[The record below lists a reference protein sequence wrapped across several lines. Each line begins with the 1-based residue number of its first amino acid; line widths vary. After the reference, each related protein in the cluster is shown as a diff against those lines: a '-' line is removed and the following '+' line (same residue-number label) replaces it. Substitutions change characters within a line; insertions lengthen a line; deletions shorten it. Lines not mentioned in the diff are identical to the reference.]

1 MLNDRI
7 TYMDIPNIIDEV
19 LDRVVI
25 TSKSDIESILEND
38 KEVRMITKKLIKE
51 KYGAS

>member
-1 MLNDRI
+1 MYI
-7 TYMDIPNIIDEV
+7 DIPNIIDEV
-19 LDRVVI
+19 LNSVEVS
-25 TSKSDIESILEND
+25 SKDNIESVLDND